1 MIKTK
6 KLTKPPKSSPK
17 TATAHDFHTTFHHLK
32 KILQRHV
39 GTLFVKKDEP
49 NQYYLETASHSWKGQ
64 RMFFGAVIIK
74 KNYVSFH
81 LMPLYISPEL
91 LQTISPEL
99 KLRMQGKACF
109 NFTNPD
115 ASLFAQLAK
124 LTEAGHQKY
133 KAKKLL

>member
-1 MIKTK
+1 MTK
-6 KLTKPPKSSPK
+6 KKKSPK
-17 TATAHDFHTTFHHLK
+17 ARKSLPETATTHDFQTTFHQLK
-32 KILQRHV
+32 KILRHPA

-49 NQYYLETASHSWKGQ
+49 NQYYLETASLSWKGQ

-115 ASLFAQLAK
+115 APLFAQLAK

-133 KAKKLL
+133 KTKKFL